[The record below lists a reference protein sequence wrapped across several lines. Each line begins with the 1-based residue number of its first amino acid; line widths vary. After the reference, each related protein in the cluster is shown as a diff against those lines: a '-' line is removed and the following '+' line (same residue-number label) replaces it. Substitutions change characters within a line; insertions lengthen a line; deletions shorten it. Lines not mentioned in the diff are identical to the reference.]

1 MNEIFTQM
9 AELTGLAESYLWH
22 WAMVFLRVGA
32 AVTLLPALGE
42 QMVPQRIKLAAAVA
56 ITLIVAP
63 AISAEPLIK
72 PPSLSISQG
81 FLLPLLNEAIAG
93 LALGFGL
100 RLLILGLQ
108 TAGTIA
114 AQSTSLAQMFAGTG
128 PEPQPIVAN
137 LFVLAG
143 LALFVTLGGVER
155 CVALVILSYELAP
168 LGHLPDSTA
177 MADWGVRR
185 VSAVFALSMS
195 LAAPFVL
202 AALLYNLAL
211 GAINRAMPQLMVSF
225 VGAPALTLGGL
236 ALLAISTPILLTAWR
251 AALLAALAQP
261 FGG

>member
-1 MNEIFTQM
+1 MTAIFTQL
-9 AELTGLAESYLWH
+9 AELTGLAEGYLWH
-22 WAMVFLRVGA
+22 WALVFLRVGA
-32 AVTLLPALGE
+32 AVSLLPALGE
-42 QMVPQRIKLAAAVA
+42 QMVPQRIKLAAAAA

-63 AISAEPLIK
+63 AV
-72 PPSLSISQG
+72 PSEALNAAPSFAASPG
-81 FLLPLLNEAIAG
+81 HLLPLVNEAIAG

-100 RLLILGLQ
+100 RLLILALQ

-137 LFVLAG
+137 LLVLAG
-143 LALFVTLGGVER
+143 LAMFVTMGGVER
-155 CVALVILSYELAP
+155 CVALLILSYELAP
-168 LGHLPDSTA
+168 LGQLPDPSA
-177 MADWGVRR
+177 MAEWGVRR
-185 VSAVFALSMS
+185 VSTVFSLSMS

-251 AALLAALAQP
+251 VALLSALAQP